1 MATDSESKRNYLCD
15 KHLQE
20 SWTASNWIYWKS
32 LGIPVCGATLLIF
45 AFCLPNVMCQ
55 KELHSLDYLI
65 NTQLSQ
71 LPKQQKNIG
80 AAADIVVDLIKSHS
94 DHTAKEEHDVDETIS
109 ETVGPDINWTNQN
122 AWYPENVWVPRKTG
136 KPLIISQRNK
146 TSTKCFLPLPKYSR
160 GRSLIPKKHQMPGSI
175 WATYLHGKLG

>member
-1 MATDSESKRNYLCD
+1 MWCAK
-15 KHLQE
+15 
-20 SWTASNWIYWKS
+20 
-32 LGIPVCGATLLIF
+32 
-45 AFCLPNVMCQ
+45 
-55 KELHSLDYLI
+55 KELHGLDQN

-71 LPKQQKNIG
+71 LPKPEKNIG
-80 AAADIVVDLIKSHS
+80 AAAEIVVGFMMSHS
-94 DHTAKEEHDVDETIS
+94 DHTTNEEHDIDQTIS

-122 AWYPENVWVPRKTG
+122 EWYPENVWVPLKTG

-175 WATYLHGKLG
+175 WATYLHGFPARLDWLENPPFPSGV